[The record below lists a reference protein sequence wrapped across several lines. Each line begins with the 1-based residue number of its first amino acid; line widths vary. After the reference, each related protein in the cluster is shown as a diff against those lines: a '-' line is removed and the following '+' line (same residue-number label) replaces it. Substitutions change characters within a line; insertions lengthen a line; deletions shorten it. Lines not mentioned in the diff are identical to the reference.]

1 MTSAGPASD
10 PLIGATLGERY
21 RVTRRIAEGGMGAVY
36 EAEQL
41 ALGRRVAIKVLHAH
55 MASDEDI
62 VRRFERE
69 ARATTAIGHPNI
81 VEVVDFGTLES
92 GARYLVLEYLD
103 GRDLGRVLREGG
115 PLSVGR
121 AARLAMQ
128 IAEGVGAAHAKGIV
142 HRDLKPENAI
152 VLDEGTA
159 AERVKIVDFG
169 ISKIKDAAQGT
180 ADARTRTGTAL
191 GTPYFMAPEQA
202 QGRREVDHRADVYAL
217 GVILFRL
224 LTGHHPFDD
233 ASYPMLIV
241 KICTEP
247 APELTTWRT
256 DLPPELPALV
266 ARMLAKDPGQRPSS
280 MDEVRAAL
288 APMVSDTRPPM
299 LTDAPGPAAT
309 TARVLTHEALAKTEH
324 SSPALRARASTLAED
339 EDDDE
344 HHRTLREVGVDT
356 RGDPMASGIGTPLKV
371 GLGVM
376 ALATCALGAWAL
388 FGAHDAPAAHDE
400 EENAPLPTPGPPI
413 VHALAPAAY
422 GPDGWSWL
430 NPRPRS
436 MPTWFAVDVAG
447 EGVIAMV
454 GEHGTAAHFG
464 DGLLYTWASGTD
476 ATLEA
481 VRWTGQG
488 QALAAGADGTLVR
501 LTASG
506 PRRLDSGASGTL
518 HAIAVISPT
527 TTLIA
532 GDDATLLRLAGDSIS
547 LLDVGV
553 TADLLAVHGRR
564 GEGWVAGA
572 GGVILHFTDVAA
584 GRFVREDG
592 PMGTTLRAIGGCER
606 GSLYAAGDDGLV
618 ARRHADGSWHALRLP
633 TDTHETFTAIACDQ
647 GRAAIVGASGLV
659 FLASGDDTVQLTS
672 GYDGTW
678 HGAAGA
684 SGESTWLV
692 GGGGQL
698 ATLEDGRVSTRVA
711 GPTVPLRDVATI
723 GGAIVAVG
731 EWGRVIRETES
742 GFEIVESPTDAG
754 LGALASID
762 DSRLVAV
769 GDSGTMVE
777 IHFDHVTE
785 LASGTHASLH
795 DVVAAGDTVLV
806 VGNDGTVLR
815 GVLGALAASRIAD
828 VGDLWA
834 VDGVPSDAIAVGDH
848 GFAAHFDGE
857 GHHRIECEEGTP
869 GLRAVFRHGEVAYA
883 AGERGTIVRID
894 ATSCVRERISTASA
908 EDALPTLNAIGLG
921 VHGRPLAVGDE
932 GSAFERQDDGSWT
945 PSDDLEVGR
954 TSLRG
959 LERIERYVYVV
970 GTGGTILRRIVV
982 DGS

>member
-1 MTSAGPASD
+1 MTSASPATD
-10 PLIGATLGERY
+10 PLLGATLGGRY

-128 IAEGVGAAHAKGIV
+128 IADGVGAAHAKGIV

-152 VLDEGTA
+152 VLGEGSA
-159 AERVKIVDFG
+159 AERVKVVDFG
-169 ISKIKDAAQGT
+169 ISKIRDAAEG
-180 ADARTRTGTAL
+180 AGDARTRTGTAL

-202 QGRREVDHRADVYAL
+202 QGKRDVDHRADVYAL

-256 DLPPELPALV
+256 DLPPELSALV

-280 MDEVRAAL
+280 MEEVRAAL
-288 APMVSDTRPPM
+288 APMVGDTRAPM

-324 SSPALRARASTLAED
+324 SSAALRARASQADD

-344 HHRTLREVGVDT
+344 HQRTLRSVGVDT
-356 RGDPMASGIGTPLKV
+356 RGDPMGSGIGTPMKV
-371 GLGVM
+371 AFAAM
-376 ALATCALGAWAL
+376 ALAVCALGAWAL
-388 FGAHDAPAAHDE
+388 FVGRDRLTPRED

-422 GPDGWSWL
+422 GSEGWSWL
-430 NPRPRS
+430 NPRPRA

-454 GEHGTAAHFG
+454 GEHGAAAHFG

-481 VRWTGQG
+481 VRWAGHG
-488 QALAAGADGTLVR
+488 EALAAGAGGALVR
-501 LTASG
+501 LTATG
-506 PRRLDSGASGTL
+506 PHRLDSGTNVTL
-518 HAIAVISPT
+518 HALAVISPT

-532 GDDATLLRLAGDSIS
+532 GDDATLLRLVGDSITV
-547 LLDVGV
+547 LDVGV
-553 TADLLAVHGRR
+553 TADLLAVHARR
-564 GEGWVAGA
+564 GEGWIAGA
-572 GGVILHFTDVAA
+572 GGTILHFTDVAA
-584 GRFVREDG
+584 GRFVRESG

-633 TDTHETFTAIACDQ
+633 SDTHETLTAIACDH
-647 GRAAIVGASGLV
+647 GRAVIAGASGLV
-659 FLASGDDTVQLTS
+659 FLASGDDTVALES
-672 GYDGTW
+672 GYDGTF

-684 SGESTWLV
+684 SDESTWLV

-698 ATLEDGRVSTRVA
+698 ATLEDGRVSTRVD
-711 GPTVPLRDVATI
+711 GPTVPLRDVGTI

-731 EWGRVIRETES
+731 EWGRVVRETEH
-742 GFEIVESPTDAG
+742 GFVLAESPTDAG
-754 LGALASID
+754 LGALATID

-777 IHFDHVTE
+777 IHFDRVTE
-785 LASGTHASLH
+785 IASGTHTSLH

-815 GVLGALAASRIAD
+815 GVLGALAASRIPD

-834 VDGVPSDAIAVGDH
+834 VDGVPSDAIVVGDH

-857 GHHRIECEEGTP
+857 GHHRIDCEEGTP
-869 GLRAVFRHGEVAYA
+869 GLRAVFRHGDVAYA
-883 AGERGTIVRID
+883 AGERGTLVRID
-894 ATSCVRERISTASA
+894 ATTCVRETISAAGAS
-908 EDALPTLNAIGLG
+908 DALPTLNAIGLG

-932 GSAFERQDDGSWT
+932 GSAFERQDDGTWT
-945 PSDDLEVGR
+945 ASEDLEVGR